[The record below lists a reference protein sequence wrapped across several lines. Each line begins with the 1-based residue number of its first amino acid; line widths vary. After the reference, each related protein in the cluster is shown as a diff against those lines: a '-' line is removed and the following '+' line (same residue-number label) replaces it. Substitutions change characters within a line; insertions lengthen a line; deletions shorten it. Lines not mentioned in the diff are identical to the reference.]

1 MIYGMGT
8 DICAV
13 ARMARLL
20 ERYGERVAGRILTP
34 AERQGFDRN
43 MHPERFL
50 ARRFAA
56 KEAFSKAMGTGFRS
70 PVTLRNIGVG
80 HDRRGKPILEFAPAL
95 AEVIAARALRT
106 HVSITDE
113 HEFAVAFVILE
124 HALPGGRDG

>member
-20 ERYGERVAGRILTP
+20 ERYGERVVGRILTS
-34 AERQGFDRN
+34 AERADFDRN
-43 MHPERFL
+43 KHPERFL

-70 PVTLRNIGVG
+70 PVTLHNVGVG
-80 HDRRGKPILEFAPAL
+80 HDRRGKPLLEYAPAL
-95 AEVIAARALRT
+95 AAVIDARALRA

-113 HEFAVAFVILE
+113 RDFAVAFVILE
-124 HALPGGRDG
+124 QVAGGGRQ